1 MVSLANFHFV
11 IGGARSGKS
20 KFAEQLATPYN
31 QVCYIATA
39 TRFDGEMDTR
49 IQHHQDRRPK
59 NWLLIEEPIEL
70 ANALKQAEQ
79 QADVILLDCL
89 TLWINNLMFEKKQ
102 VEWQKEFDHLAATI
116 QSLKVD
122 IIVVANEVGLGV
134 VPATAICREFVDE
147 AGRLNQTLAQI
158 AHKVTFMAAGL
169 PMFNY
174 ANPALNSQSD

>member
-1 MVSLANFHFV
+1 MAKFHFV

-20 KFAEQLATPYN
+20 KFAEQLASQYR

-39 TRFDGEMDTR
+39 TRFDSEMDSR
-49 IQHHQDRRPK
+49 IQHHQARRPE
-59 NWLLIEEPIEL
+59 NWLLLEAPVNLVGAI
-70 ANALKQAEQ
+70 KQAEQ

-89 TLWINNLMFEKKQ
+89 TLWINNIMFEQ
-102 VEWQKEFDHLAATI
+102 QQPNWPMEFAQLAATI